1 MEQRIN
7 IEKTFPEAYKAML
20 TLTAVLNK
28 STLTPIQKHLIKVRA
43 SQINKCAFCLNMH
56 TKEALHIGETQQRLF
71 LLNGW
76 KETALFTE
84 EEKAL
89 LALTEETTLI
99 HYNGVSEETYNNAK
113 QFFSN
118 EAIADIIMSSVLI
131 NAWNRIG
138 VSTQLPV

>member
-76 KETALFTE
+76 KETAVFTD

-99 HYNGVSEETYNNAK
+99 HYNGVSEATYNKAK

-118 EAIADIIMSSVLI
+118 EAIADIIMSAVLI

>member
-7 IEKTFPEAYKAML
+7 MEKTFPEAYNAML
-20 TLTAVLNK
+20 SFTAVLNK

-56 TKEALHIGETQQRLF
+56 TKEALRIGETQQRLF

-76 KETALFTE
+76 KDASLFTE

-99 HYNGVSEETYNNAK
+99 HYNGVSKETYNNAK
-113 QFFSN
+113 QFFSD
-118 EAIADIIMSSVLI
+118 EAIADIIMSAVLI

-138 VSTQLPV
+138 VSTQWPL